1 MLANSPLGHG
11 EGFLFP
17 AASRSSLIFS
27 SWSLPSSAGCR
38 AFDRQCRSISRC
50 RRLMPDLIRPS
61 SCVLNR
67 LRRHGG
73 QIIPVADPHQASVGS
88 HSIGVIDQSV
98 GARTSVELRQIDCF
112 LAVATDLHFGKAAKR
127 LSLSQ
132 SSVSEAIRL
141 LENEVGGQ
149 LFVRTSRRVQ
159 LTSLGEKLRLG
170 VEPAALVLRATL
182 EDCRKTALGQAN
194 RLRIGFLGGGLYELT
209 LPFVRHLRSK
219 FHIDVEWVEL
229 SLLDQFEAVAVG
241 KVDAAFCRLPLSHDG
256 LVQCT
261 VLLEEKK
268 KLVVPADHRLADREL
283 IDPEELALETLPT
296 LPDNHQLGAG
306 AAIHFPDHP
315 PSGRPIARG
324 PVVTTIREC
333 LAVVE
338 SGEAVV
344 IVGARAEHYYSNP
357 RIRFIEIG
365 VPPVGTALVRR
376 RADRRRVIQDLEEC
390 SRDVAAGLIVP

>member
-1 MLANSPLGHG
+1 
-11 EGFLFP
+11 
-17 AASRSSLIFS
+17 
-27 SWSLPSSAGCR
+27 
-38 AFDRQCRSISRC
+38 
-50 RRLMPDLIRPS
+50 
-61 SCVLNR
+61 VLNR
-67 LRRHGG
+67 IAVARLT
-73 QIIPVADPHQASVGS
+73 IIHVADPHQRSVGS
-88 HSIGVIDQSV
+88 HSIGETDQSV

-112 LAVATDLHFGKAAKR
+112 LAVATDLHFGKAAER
-127 LSLSQ
+127 LSLAQ
-132 SSVSEAIRL
+132 SSVSGAIRS
-141 LENEVGGQ
+141 LEHEVGGQ
-149 LFVRTSRRVQ
+149 LFIRTSRRVQ
-159 LTSLGEKLRLG
+159 LTPLGEKFRLG

-182 EDCRKTALGQAN
+182 DDCRKTALGRAN

-261 VLLEEKK
+261 VMFEEKK
-268 KLVVPADHRLADREL
+268 KLVVPADHRLSDRDF
-283 IDPEELALETLPT
+283 IDPEELALETVPT
-296 LPDNHQLGAG
+296 LPDNHQLGAW
-306 AAIHFPDHP
+306 AAIHFPDHT

-338 SGEAVV
+338 SGKAVV
-344 IVGARAEHYYSNP
+344 IFGGRAEHYYSNP
-357 RIRFIEIG
+357 SIRYIEID

-376 RADRRRVIQDLEEC
+376 RADRRRAIRDLEEC
-390 SRDVAAGLIVP
+390 SRDVAAGLVETVEH